1 MKFKRRMLGQALMT
15 APLILSGYAVAQPSG
30 GSMPGQSELITVLNP
45 AVENKMVD
53 RLPLSARLDT
63 LEGKTLYM
71 VDIGWG
77 GPEAAYSV
85 FEQIEAW
92 FDENMPSVETVIK
105 RKRGVYEMDDPAL
118 WEEIKANGDAA
129 LIGISG

>member
-1 MKFKRRMLGQALMT
+1 MLGHALLT
-15 APLILSGYAVAQPSG
+15 APLILSGYAVAQTSG
-30 GSMPGQSELITVLNP
+30 GNTPAQPGLITVLNP
-45 AVENKMVD
+45 AVENQMVD

-92 FDENMPSVETVIK
+92 FDANMPGVETVIK

-118 WEEIKANGDAA
+118 WEEIKAKGDAA
-129 LIGISG
+129 LVGISG